1 MCDILHLNALE
12 NKVYWRVIYSEQQSS
27 TTFGAFEVDSSSG
40 KHLNE
45 YLVAWH
51 LLVDL
56 AILGANRFGTNLK
69 VVFSQSS
76 SKKLFNGDVVIDD
89 DQAMAAVIAFRVRFA
104 DARVDVNHRIN
115 TFDTNVPTPILPVIT
130 PEVKAYNESC
140 LAFVNVTFHALAR
153 WKERSDTKTY
163 AKALKTLLETTQK
176 NVFHEIK
183 LNDRIA
189 YNKKM
194 KYEREATHYSVN
206 IYQGIR
212 FVCVDRPQGE
222 KTLLT
227 VYFAPADEAA

>member
-1 MCDILHLNALE
+1 MSDILYLNARDG
-12 NKVYWRVIYSEQQSS
+12 KVFWRVIYTQQQSS
-27 TTFGAFEVDSSSG
+27 TAFGAFDVNPNYS
-40 KHLNE
+40 KVLNE

-56 AILGANRFGTNLK
+56 SVLGPNRFGTNLK
-69 VVFSQSS
+69 IVFSQAN
-76 SKKLFNGDVVIDD
+76 SKKLFNGDATLDD
-89 DQAMAAVIAFRVRFA
+89 DNAMAAVVAFRVRFA
-104 DARVDVNHRIN
+104 DARVDVNHRIT
-115 TFDTNVPTPILPVIT
+115 TFDTNVPTPSLPLIT

-140 LAFVNVTFHALAR
+140 QSFVNVTFHALRR

-183 LNDRIA
+183 LNDRVA

-227 VYFAPADEAA
+227 VYFAPVDETT